1 MSGCGKSISD
11 AGAIMPLLEIEGLAA
26 GYGEALV
33 LDGISLSLD
42 QREGLAVLGRNGVGK
57 TTLMLAIMGHA
68 TRRSGTLRWAGHDFS
83 TLPGYARARL
93 GLGWVPQERDIFASL
108 TVEENLKVAG
118 RPGRFG
124 LADVYRLFPRLKER
138 RGNGGDK
145 LSGGEQQML
154 AIGRTLMTN
163 PKLLLLDEPF
173 EGLAPVIVEEL
184 EATLV
189 RLRRDEGF
197 ATIIVEQRAEDALR
211 LSDRA
216 IVLDRGR
223 IVLAGGS
230 AELLADFGRV
240 QQWIAV

>member
-1 MSGCGKSISD
+1 
-11 AGAIMPLLEIEGLAA
+11 MPLLEIEKLAS
-26 GYGEALV
+26 GYGDAMVIE
-33 LDGISLSLD
+33 DISLVID
-42 QREGLAVLGRNGVGK
+42 EQEGLAVLGRNGVGK
-57 TTLMLAIMGHA
+57 TTLMLSIMGHA
-68 TRRSGTLRWAGHDFS
+68 GRMGGTLRWNGQDFS
-83 TLPGYARARL
+83 RLPAYARARL

-108 TVEENLKVAG
+108 TVEENLLIAG
-118 RPGRFG
+118 RPGRFALSDIYG
-124 LADVYRLFPRLKER
+124 LFPRLRER
-138 RGNGGDK
+138 RLNMGDK

-163 PKLLLLDEPF
+163 PRLLLLDEPF

-184 EATLV
+184 EQTLQ
-189 RLRRDEGF
+189 RLRREEGF

-223 IVLAGGS
+223 VVLSGRS
-230 AELLADFGRV
+230 SELLADFDRV